1 MKKFKILIL
10 LLFIIGSVGCTSQ
23 NNSETPKDIVAND
36 IAQYKYSD
44 EFFNYNWSQDKN
56 GNCYFDAG
64 MYFYQLDQQQNLT
77 KLFYRLIDE
86 KYWIHDIKYYDGTF
100 YCLVLKVNHD
110 YGNAP
115 LGLATIDIN
124 GQNFQ
129 YLNDLIYAD
138 IALHFNIVN
147 MRIDDHKIYV
157 LDLYSEESAVY
168 TYSLISQKIEEK
180 QSINI
185 NQKRYEFYK
194 KSFPDYPY
202 NEISHVYNKNFYSIL
217 FSKKEQKFIQYDPIT
232 NAEKQYDLS
241 QYYDPSNQKV
251 GLFYIDFACNHW
263 FLFSSKGVFMFDS
276 HFENEK
282 QLLDDSIFDQTYNI
296 TTKNN
301 IFIFETQN

>member
-1 MKKFKILIL
+1 MKKIKFLIL
-10 LLFIIGSVGCTSQ
+10 LLFMIGSVGCSYQ
-23 NNSETPKDIVAND
+23 NNSEPPKDIVATD
-36 IAQYKYSD
+36 IAQYKYAD

-64 MYFYQLDQQQNLT
+64 MYFYQLDQKQNLT

-110 YGNAP
+110 YENAP

-185 NQKRYEFYK
+185 NKKRYEFYK

-217 FSKKEQKFIQYDPIT
+217 FSKKEQKFIQYNPIT

-241 QYYDPSNQKV
+241 QYYDPSKTS
-251 GLFYIDFACNHW
+251 LEFYIDFACNHW
-263 FLFSSKGVFMFDS
+263 FLFSNKGIFMFDS

-282 QLLDDSIFDQTYNI
+282 QLLDESIFDQGYNI
-296 TTKNN
+296 TTQDNT
-301 IFIFETQN
+301 FIFEIKNK